1 MFRPLPSRL
10 RQAVWQYRNRVSERD
25 LDVAK
30 QLIAGQV
37 GVIAASRQLSHL
49 RHEVE
54 PRVVL
59 LTFTGIDSETDALPI
74 GSVRKEWDQGA
85 LKLKDREI
93 EDAER
98 FYRDSSMSAAAEL
111 N

>member
-1 MFRPLPSRL
+1 M
-10 RQAVWQYRNRVSERD
+10 
-25 LDVAK
+25 
-30 QLIAGQV
+30 
-37 GVIAASRQLSHL
+37 
-49 RHEVE
+49 
-54 PRVVL
+54 PRIKHQ
-59 LTFTGIDSETDALPI
+59 TIDKP
-74 GSVRKEWDQGA
+74 KEWDQGA

>member
-1 MFRPLPSRL
+1 M
-10 RQAVWQYRNRVSERD
+10 
-25 LDVAK
+25 
-30 QLIAGQV
+30 
-37 GVIAASRQLSHL
+37 
-49 RHEVE
+49 
-54 PRVVL
+54 RVVL

-74 GSVRKEWDQGA
+74 GSVRKECDQGA